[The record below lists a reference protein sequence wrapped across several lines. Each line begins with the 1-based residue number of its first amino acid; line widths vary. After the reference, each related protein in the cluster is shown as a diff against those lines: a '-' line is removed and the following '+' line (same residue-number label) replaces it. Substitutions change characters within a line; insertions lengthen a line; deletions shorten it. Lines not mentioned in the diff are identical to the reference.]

1 MTIQTT
7 KPDYRGTYHFSPADH
22 WMNDPNGM
30 VFFEGEYHLFFQHHP
45 FGDKWGPMH
54 WGHAVSRDLVNWEEL
69 PIALEPDEIGT
80 IFSGSAVVDRD
91 NTTGFFPDGPGLV
104 AIFTHHLEQPGVPT
118 VQSQS
123 LAYSRDGGRTWT
135 KYAGNP
141 VLTSED
147 KPDFRDPKVFW
158 HEASR
163 KWIMILAC
171 GQEVALYHSEDLKSW
186 TPGSTFGEGIGSH
199 DGVWECPDL
208 FELAIDGDPSRGK
221 WVMLVSIGDGGIGT
235 EGSRTQYFTGD
246 FDGATFVPDEASRE
260 IRWLDHGR
268 DNYAGVS
275 WSDVPDEDG
284 RRLVLGWMSNWR
296 YANHTPTEGWRGAMT
311 IPRELTLET
320 IGGVE
325 RLMQRPARELDAAR
339 VPVLKRTDLSLA
351 ELNEALRALRSD
363 SFELDVRAEAGRSFE
378 FRLREGGGCVT
389 RVGIDAQAGELFID
403 RRESGE
409 SGFHADFA
417 GRHAAKL
424 PEEAEAAETAVLEE
438 AARIAVGA
446 AESEE
451 AEAAAQIAAGAAET
465 EEAEATAQMA
475 AGAEAGAQ
483 APERARKTA
492 KQGAAAGESAETALR
507 IFVDRSSVE
516 VFEGDG
522 RLVMTDLIF
531 PAEGADGLSVSAGD
545 AEAGGADILFR
556 SVRISRIAAGA
567 EAAGLA
573 GAAKATAGGTAGSA
587 GGTAGEAAG
596 EALSATPGQGGAIR

>member
-7 KPDYRGTYHFSPADH
+7 KPDYRGTYHFSPANH

-186 TPGSTFGEGIGSH
+186 TPDSMFGEGIGSH

-235 EGSRTQYFTGD
+235 EGSRTQYFTGG
-246 FDGATFVPDEASRE
+246 FDGVTFVPDEASRE

-275 WSDVPDEDG
+275 WSDVPAEDG

-339 VPVLKRTDLSLA
+339 VPVLERTDLSLA

-363 SFELDVRAEAGRSFE
+363 SFELEVRAEAGRSFE

-389 RVGIDAQAGELFID
+389 RVGLDAQAGELYID

-424 PEEAEAAETAVLEE
+424 PE
-438 AARIAVGA
+438 G
-446 AESEE
+446 
-451 AEAAAQIAAGAAET
+451 
-465 EEAEATAQMA
+465 
-475 AGAEAGAQ
+475 AGAQ
-483 APERARKTA
+483 APDHALKAAE
-492 KQGAAAGESAETALR
+492 QGAAVGESAETALR

-531 PAEGADGLSVSAGD
+531 PAEGADGFSVSAG
-545 AEAGGADILFR
+545 EADILFR
-556 SVRISRIAAGA
+556 SVKISRIAVGA
-567 EAAGLA
+567 DAAGQA
-573 GAAKATAGGTAGSA
+573 GAARAKAGGTAGSA

-596 EALSATPGQGGAIR
+596 EASSTAPAQGGAIR

>member
-7 KPDYRGTYHFSPADH
+7 KPDYRGTYHFSPAEH

-45 FGDKWGPMH
+45 FGDTWGPMH

-69 PIALEPDEIGT
+69 PIALEPDEVGT
-80 IFSGSAVVDRD
+80 IFSGSAVVDRE

-104 AIFTHHLEQPGVPT
+104 AIFTHHLERPGVPT

-135 KYAGNP
+135 KYEGNP
-141 VLTSED
+141 VLTSES

-158 HEASR
+158 HESSKR
-163 KWIMILAC
+163 WILILAC
-171 GQEVALYHSEDLKSW
+171 GQEVELYHSEDLKSW
-186 TPGSTFGEGIGSH
+186 TLGSTFGEGIGSH

-208 FELAIDGDPSRGK
+208 FELSIDGDPTRGK
-221 WVMLVSIGDGGIGT
+221 WVMLVSIGDGGEGT
-235 EGSRTQYFTGD
+235 EGSRTQYFTGG
-246 FDGATFVPDEASRE
+246 FDGVTFVPDEASQE

-275 WSDVPDEDG
+275 WSDMPTEDG

-325 RLMQRPARELDAAR
+325 RLVQRPARELDAAR
-339 VPVLKRTDLSLA
+339 VPVLELKDVSLS
-351 ELNEALRALRSD
+351 ELNAALRSLRLD
-363 SFELDVRAEAGRSFE
+363 SFELEVRAQAGRSFE

-389 RVGIDAQAGELFID
+389 RVGIDAQAGELYID
-403 RRESGE
+403 RRKSGE

-424 PEEAEAAETAVLEE
+424 PEGAETAESAGDTRMAVEAAEAEEE
-438 AARIAVGA
+438 ARMA
-446 AESEE
+446 AE
-451 AEAAAQIAAGAAET
+451 ADAPNRARTAAE
-465 EEAEATAQMA
+465 
-475 AGAEAGAQ
+475 
-483 APERARKTA
+483 
-492 KQGAAAGESAETALR
+492 QGAAAEEPAETALQ

-531 PAEGADGLSVSAGD
+531 PGEGADGLSASAGD
-545 AEAGGADILFR
+545 AEAGGADSVFR
-556 SVRISRIAAGA
+556 SVRISRIAAG
-567 EAAGLA
+567 EAAA
-573 GAAKATAGGTAGSA
+573 GAAESARATAAGTAGSA
-587 GGTAGEAAG
+587 GGTAGEAAEG
-596 EALSATPGQGGAIR
+596 AAATAPGQGGAVR